1 MLIEISEELS
11 PLVANYI
18 NEIKSHE
25 LFMNKSVEQ
34 IIYAGLMELQR
45 TNGIKHES
53 ICDNEQKLKEVM
65 SALGSRTSER
75 KKKTSAENGQKG
87 GRPRKKPLE

>member
-1 MLIEISEELS
+1 MTIEISEELS

-34 IIYAGLMELQR
+34 IIHAGLMELQR
-45 TNGIKHES
+45 ANGIKHES
-53 ICDNEQKLKEVM
+53 ICDK
-65 SALGSRTSER
+65 
-75 KKKTSAENGQKG
+75 
-87 GRPRKKPLE
+87 